1 MDIFKIRNVLYAN
14 LLRYNAIDI
23 KQGRITFIKG
33 ESGSGKSSLLRLLNY
48 SRNYDSGEISYM
60 DKPLADYDPL
70 LLRRE
75 VSLVAQEVFLVD
87 GTIYDN
93 FKFFYEA
100 RELPV
105 PSESHMQKFLALACI
120 SVALDKDTQTLS
132 GGEKQRV
139 YLAVFMSFEPSVL
152 ILDEPTA
159 ALDEDTG
166 KHVMANIVKYVKE
179 RTMSLI
185 VVSHSQALTEAYA
198 EDIIY
203 IKKEEANHA

>member
-1 MDIFKIRNVLYAN
+1 MNIFEIRNVIYAN
-14 LLRYNAIDI
+14 LLRYNYIDI
-23 KQGRITFIKG
+23 KQGCITFIKG

-48 SRNYDSGEISYM
+48 SRNYDSGEISYLN
-60 DKPLADYDPL
+60 KSLADYDPL

-75 VSLVAQEVFLVD
+75 VSLVAQEVFLID

-100 RELPV
+100 RELAV
-105 PSESHMQKFLALACI
+105 PSESHMQKFLELACI
-120 SVALDKDTQTLS
+120 SVTLDKSTQTLS

-139 YLAVFMSFEPSVL
+139 YLAVFMSFEPQVL

-166 KHVMANIVKYVKE
+166 KHVMANIVQYVKE
-179 RTMSLI
+179 RDMSLI
-185 VVSHSQALTEAYA
+185 VVSHSQALTDAYA

-203 IKKEEANHA
+203 IKKEEASHA

>member
-1 MDIFKIRNVLYAN
+1 MNIFEIRNVIYAN
-14 LLRYNAIDI
+14 LLRYNYIDI

-48 SRNYDSGEISYM
+48 SRNYDSGEISYLN
-60 DKPLADYDPL
+60 KSLADYDPL

-75 VSLVAQEVFLVD
+75 VSLVAQEVFLID

-100 RELPV
+100 RELAV
-105 PSESHMQKFLALACI
+105 PSESHMQKFLELACI
-120 SVALDKDTQTLS
+120 SVTLDKSTQTLS

-139 YLAVFMSFEPSVL
+139 YLAVFMSFEPQVL

-166 KHVMANIVKYVKE
+166 RHVMANIVQYVKE
-179 RTMSLI
+179 RDMSLI
-185 VVSHSQALTEAYA
+185 VVSHSQALTDAYA

-203 IKKEEANHA
+203 IKKEAVGHA